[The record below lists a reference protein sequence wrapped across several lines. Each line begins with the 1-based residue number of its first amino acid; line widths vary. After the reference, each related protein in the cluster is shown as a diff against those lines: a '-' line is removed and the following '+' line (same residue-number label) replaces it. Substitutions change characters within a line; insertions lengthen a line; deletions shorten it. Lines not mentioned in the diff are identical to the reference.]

1 MFHKYPYTDF
11 HELNLDGLI
20 AEWKKFLNEYQSV
33 NKRVD
38 DMEQAIEDFREY
50 INNYFDNLD
59 VQEEINNKLDE
70 MEADGSLETI
80 LSHYVYNTHN
90 PDLVQVLNV
99 AMNTHVYDVPSD
111 PQPAFLQGYTCYNG
125 VSYLAFMDHTSTGT
139 DAIIRSYS
147 NSTGQLLNEARISNA
162 HHANSLTVH
171 EGHLLLCTNEYH
183 IISINPSTLAFEIS
197 YTVTKNIK
205 SISSYNGI
213 LYCTDSNYDCYQ
225 MTLPPDESYTLKCNF
240 QASNP
245 EYSFIQSNCV
255 YGDYIY
261 CISSN
266 PKVIAA
272 VNINTGAIRNIINID
287 DYYYMYPT
295 GEIEDL
301 QIVSGDEVYLACC
314 TYGTYD
320 QYRTGRVFNFSLNQN
335 DARSQRYAGGDYNPI
350 ATLYVDNNTNGN
362 PDGTATNPFPTLSQA
377 FQAISSEIARSYQT
391 DYIYMLKD
399 CDEIVYQRNNSF
411 RLNGNGYK
419 IKRALIT
426 NCRALF
432 NNVAFDGVFTGSFHT
447 LYAVDSF
454 ISLYACTFAKYAG
467 SEYLAQ
473 LTRCVGTIQNIT
485 VHADDIAADGF
496 YAYMCNFR
504 TNDASALQI
513 AFDRESATSID
524 YGAVTSFKLPHYIQ
538 SYRSLGIRYSR
549 GYDRLYTECAI
560 PAPNSQLNTKLTFD
574 ATTGLVNVVNI
585 NVYRDGSNN
594 ITLTVSGNNIT
605 SSLSKVA
612 LDDPG
617 TINNVILL
625 TY

>member
-20 AEWKKFLNEYQSV
+20 AEWKVFLNEYKSV
-33 NKRVD
+33 NDRVD

-70 MEADGSLETI
+70 MEADGSLEAI
-80 LSHYVYNTHN
+80 LSHYVYMTHN

-99 AMNTHVYDVPSD
+99 AMNTHNYDVPSD

-162 HHANSLTVH
+162 HHANSMTVH

-183 IISINPSTLAFEIS
+183 ILSINPSTLAFEIS

-213 LYCTDSNYDCYQ
+213 LYCTDSNYDCYE
-225 MTLPPDESYTLKCNF
+225 MTLPPDETYVFKCNF

-272 VNINTGAIRNIINID
+272 VNINTGTIRNIINIE

-335 DARSQRYAGGDYNPI
+335 DARSQKYAGGDYNPI
-350 ATLYVDNNTNGN
+350 ATIYVNDNTNGN
-362 PDGTATNPFPTLSQA
+362 PDGSLDNPFPTLSQA
-377 FQAISSEIARSYQT
+377 FQALSSPISRSYQT
-391 DYIYMLKD
+391 NVIEMQKN
-399 CDEIVYQRNNSF
+399 CDEIVYIRNMSF
-411 RLNGNGYK
+411 QLSGNNHSV
-419 IKRALIT
+419 IRAVMN
-426 NCRALF
+426 NCRAVL
-432 NNVAFDGVFTGSFHT
+432 NNITFLCNRISGNYYACHIVNSLIMSRGIVLSGTYSGSSAHAVQLTDVTGIIVQMTTNNNTVKMYQCNINMDDTTIRSVEPTDYTSACENYYVDKTTMIAPGFRT
-447 LYAVDSF
+447 LYNNLKVSAHRYNTYFEFTVSA
-454 ISLYACTFAKYAG
+454 SANTAYAHAAIDYDGAYNFLILTLEVSYTGDTLVLGKDGYAF
-467 SEYLAQ
+467 
-473 LTRCVGTIQNIT
+473 
-485 VHADDIAADGF
+485 AADG
-496 YAYMCNFR
+496 
-504 TNDASALQI
+504 
-513 AFDRESATSID
+513 
-524 YGAVTSFKLPHYIQ
+524 
-538 SYRSLGIRYSR
+538 
-549 GYDRLYTECAI
+549 
-560 PAPNSQLNTKLTFD
+560 
-574 ATTGLVNVVNI
+574 
-585 NVYRDGSNN
+585 
-594 ITLTVSGNNIT
+594 
-605 SSLSKVA
+605 SKVQ
-612 LDDPG
+612 LTGDPY
-617 TINNVILL
+617 TIDHIW
-625 TY
+625 YEAY